1 MGHYCRICGRIK
13 PNEKFSGKGHRI
25 HICKKCAQRPKE
37 EIEKIEQ
44 GQEIYNFLSQSHISK
59 KNITRLNILKESENP
74 KISEYASIVLE
85 VAKVRPYKKRRLKI
99 LARENRPLLKK
110 LRDTGLIMA
119 HHH

>member
-13 PNEKFSGKGHRI
+13 PNEKFSGKGHRT

-37 EIEKIEQ
+37 EIEEIEQ

-59 KNITRLNILKESENP
+59 KNITRLNILKKSENT
-74 KISEYASIVLE
+74 KISESASIVLE
-85 VAKVRPYKKRRLKI
+85 VAKIRPYKKRRLKI
-99 LARENRPLLKK
+99 LAGENRPLLKK
-110 LRDTGLIMA
+110 LGDTGLIMA